1 MLCGVLGLSWWVVP
15 QFALGGVVLSLI
27 VRQLMAQKLRSDPQY
42 TLPARFPSYALGGVC
57 FVASLLTYL
66 LSSVLTVRGWSERDI
81 SAALAVCMLIIGV
94 MLSAAH
100 SSPLA
105 AWRTMLLLA
114 PIIGF
119 GGVGWESA
127 LCKIGVFNYIR
138 PDQGLWVNHWIFWLW
153 SDTHT
158 NAKAPLPLDSVHACR
173 PITTH

>member
-1 MLCGVLGLSWWVVP
+1 
-15 QFALGGVVLSLI
+15 
-27 VRQLMAQKLRSDPQY
+27 MAQKLRSNPQY
-42 TLPARFPSYALGGVC
+42 TLPARFPSFALGGVC

-81 SAALAVCMLIIGV
+81 SAALAVCMLLIGA

-153 SDTHT
+153 SDTQ
-158 NAKAPLPLDSVHACR
+158 KRC
-173 PITTH
+173 TTASGQRAAAD